1 MDSERARASTG
12 EFNYFGV
19 FHLWN
24 QGGDLARAAVLFFR
38 PFFFC
43 ALLCLAGY
51 VPAQTQDPAS
61 TLSQA
66 ADEDDVFVAGE
77 ALTLEVPLDS
87 ASFLSGGYPIDSAGF
102 VELPVFGKFQVAGR
116 YRSEVEGYL
125 GQKFANYLKDTHIKA
140 MPAIRITLL
149 GHFVRQGMYYLN
161 PRATVWDAVYLS
173 GGLAGERTLDRIE
186 ILRGTQVTAIS
197 FLDEYSKG
205 ATFTKAGIRSGDIIV
220 VPVPRENIGFWYWFR
235 ETITLTAQIAAV
247 LTSAMSA
254 YIIYLNLNDNN
265 NP

>member
-1 MDSERARASTG
+1 MAS
-12 EFNYFGV
+12 
-19 FHLWN
+19 
-24 QGGDLARAAVLFFR
+24 AAALFPFVL
-38 PFFFC
+38 C
-43 ALLCLAGY
+43 ALLGFAGSASAQT
-51 VPAQTQDPAS
+51 PAQTPPQDAAS
-61 TLSQA
+61 TLSRA
-66 ADEDDVFVAGE
+66 ADENDLFVAGE
-77 ALTLEVPLDS
+77 ALTLKVPLDT
-87 ASFLSGGYPIDSAGF
+87 ASFLNGGYPIDSAGF
-102 VELPVFGKFQVAGR
+102 VELPVLGKFLVAGR

-125 GQKFANYLKDTHIKA
+125 GQKFANYLKDTHIEA

-205 ATFTKAGIRSGDIIV
+205 ATFNKAGIRSGDIVV
-220 VPVPRENIGFWYWFR
+220 VPVPRDNVGFWYWFR
-235 ETITLTAQIAAV
+235 ETVTMTAQIAAI

-265 NP
+265 N